1 MMNDDKGWSANKIAV
16 LGVAVGV
23 CLSII
28 GVTAVRLFGHDE
40 PTFLAQIALAG
51 ISGLV
56 GFATG
61 QYVGGR
67 AVARD
72 ARAEPVA
79 ADPVVPD
86 PAAPVFPP
94 PASKPVGVG
103 FPAPIA
109 TSAAGGTVIGTGT
122 TPTGGPDRDR
132 YISGMKSPANV
143 AAPADAVPSM
153 DEIIKR
159 HS

>member
-1 MMNDDKGWSANKIAV
+1 MSEDKGWSANKIAV

-61 QYVGGR
+61 H
-67 AVARD
+67 AVRTV
-72 ARAEPVA
+72 RP
-79 ADPVVPD
+79 
-86 PAAPVFPP
+86 PAAVTPKPEPSAPQPATLPP
-94 PASKPVGVG
+94 PAPPV
-103 FPAPIA
+103 PARQ
-109 TSAAGGTVIGTGT
+109 
-122 TPTGGPDRDR
+122 PTGGPDLDR
-132 YISGMKSPANV
+132 HLRGLAANPPRPAASV
-143 AAPADAVPSM
+143 
-153 DEIIKR
+153 DELSVDDIIRR
-159 HS
+159 HSTGR